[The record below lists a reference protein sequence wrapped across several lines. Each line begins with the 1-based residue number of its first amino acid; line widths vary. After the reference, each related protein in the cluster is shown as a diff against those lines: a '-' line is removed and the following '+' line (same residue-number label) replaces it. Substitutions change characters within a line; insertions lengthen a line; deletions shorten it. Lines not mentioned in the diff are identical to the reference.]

1 MEKVRL
7 GDIVDT
13 IQGSQYPV
21 DEQIYIRKEGYE
33 RFLRISDYTKINEP
47 ERFVKY
53 TGKELMCTEEDV
65 VVVRYGN
72 IGSIGI
78 GKAGILAN
86 NLFALKK
93 KGNKDIIS
101 KYIYYFLRS
110 KKINNVLVNKA
121 NSSTMPALTHKM
133 IKELEISIY
142 TKELEIKIVKELDKV
157 QEIIDLRKKQ
167 IEQLDKLSKSQF
179 VELFGNISE
188 YERLENYA
196 VLITKGASPKWQGI
210 NYQND
215 GTLFVTSENVREGF
229 VDISKPKYLDNK
241 INEILPRS
249 ILKRD
254 DILINIVGASIGR
267 AAKYDYDY
275 LANINQAV
283 ALVRTQNINNIF
295 LLTYLNSDEAIK
307 MYDDMKK
314 GGARENLSLKNIAD
328 LRIPKASMELQNQF
342 ADIVKQIDK
351 QKFILE
357 KSLKK
362 LEEMQESLMNKYFE

>member
-53 TGKELMCTEEDV
+53 TGKELICTEEDV

-110 KKINNVLVNKA
+110 KK
-121 NSSTMPALTHKM
+121 
-133 IKELEISIY
+133 
-142 TKELEIKIVKELDKV
+142 
-157 QEIIDLRKKQ
+157 
-167 IEQLDKLSKSQF
+167 
-179 VELFGNISE
+179 
-188 YERLENYA
+188 
-196 VLITKGASPKWQGI
+196 
-210 NYQND
+210 
-215 GTLFVTSENVREGF
+215 
-229 VDISKPKYLDNK
+229 
-241 INEILPRS
+241 
-249 ILKRD
+249 
-254 DILINIVGASIGR
+254 
-267 AAKYDYDY
+267 
-275 LANINQAV
+275 
-283 ALVRTQNINNIF
+283 
-295 LLTYLNSDEAIK
+295 
-307 MYDDMKK
+307 
-314 GGARENLSLKNIAD
+314 
-328 LRIPKASMELQNQF
+328 
-342 ADIVKQIDK
+342 
-351 QKFILE
+351 
-357 KSLKK
+357 
-362 LEEMQESLMNKYFE
+362 